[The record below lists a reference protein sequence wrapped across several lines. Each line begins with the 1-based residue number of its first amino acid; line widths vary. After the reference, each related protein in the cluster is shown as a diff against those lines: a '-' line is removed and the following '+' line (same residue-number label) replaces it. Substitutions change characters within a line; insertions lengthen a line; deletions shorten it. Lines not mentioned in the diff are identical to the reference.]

1 MAGFDLNEE
10 FDNMSEKAKAAAEKL
25 ELAADE
31 TQDRAAADVAIAE
44 DKTSEAVDRLKKK
57 VETTHETA
65 SEHREEGWAQ
75 RLAHD
80 GGDRHD
86 VTEGTAGADPKYFAT
101 TPDPIDFADPSVDEA
116 QEGVLDALDTRGAP
130 EPPAS

>member
-1 MAGFDLNEE
+1 MPGFDLNAE
-10 FDNMSEKAKAAAEKL
+10 FDDMSEKVKAANDKL

-31 TQDRAAADVAIAE
+31 TRDWAVADVAIAE

-57 VETTHETA
+57 VETTHSTA
-65 SEHREEGWAQ
+65 SEHREEALEQ
-75 RLAHD
+75 RHAHD
-80 GGDRHD
+80 AGDRND
-86 VTEGTAGADPKYFAT
+86 VTDGTAGADPKYPAT

-130 EPPAS
+130 ETPAS